1 LYRAQGIGLAAMG
14 RSCAGGVHRDSYF
27 DEPEVYF
34 LLTEEG
40 RLRVGDTADSR
51 YRMSASAP
59 KIDCRQTEHKEGNMD
74 LGLKGLRA
82 VVTGGSKGIG
92 RAASDIFAQ
101 EGASVAICA
110 RNADEVKAAVKALT
124 EKGVQ
129 AYGAG
134 VDVADKAALQKF
146 IADSAQALGGIDI
159 LVANVSALAA
169 QDVEESWSQS
179 FDVDM
184 MHTVNAVTAALPY
197 LEKSKH
203 PSIVIVS
210 SVSGREVDFTGPAY
224 GAMKAALI
232 HYAQRLAY
240 QHASK
245 MIRVNSVSPGNTYFD
260 GGIWQNIE
268 TNLPDLFKSALS
280 LNPTGRMAKPEEI
293 GRGIV
298 FLASPASSYTTGTN
312 LVIDGALTKGVQ
324 L

>member
-1 LYRAQGIGLAAMG
+1 
-14 RSCAGGVHRDSYF
+14 
-27 DEPEVYF
+27 
-34 LLTEEG
+34 
-40 RLRVGDTADSR
+40 
-51 YRMSASAP
+51 
-59 KIDCRQTEHKEGNMD
+59 MD

-110 RNADEVKAAVKALT
+110 RNADEVKAAVKDLT
-124 EKGVQ
+124 AKGVQ

-203 PSIVIVS
+203 PSIVIIS
-210 SVSGREVDFTGPAY
+210 SVSGREVDFAGPAY

-232 HYAQRLAY
+232 HYAQKLAY
-240 QHASK
+240 QHAPK
-245 MIRVNSVSPGNTYFD
+245 MIRVNAVSPGNTYFE
-260 GGIWQNIE
+260 GGVWHNIE
-268 TNLPDLFKSALS
+268 KNLPDLFNSSLA

>member
-1 LYRAQGIGLAAMG
+1 
-14 RSCAGGVHRDSYF
+14 
-27 DEPEVYF
+27 
-34 LLTEEG
+34 
-40 RLRVGDTADSR
+40 
-51 YRMSASAP
+51 
-59 KIDCRQTEHKEGNMD
+59 MD

-110 RNADEVKAAVKALT
+110 RNADEVKATVKDLT
-124 EKGVQ
+124 AKGVQ

-159 LVANVSALAA
+159 LVANVSALAV
-169 QDVEESWSQS
+169 QDDAESWSKT

-184 MHTVNAVTAALPY
+184 MHTVQSVNAALPF

-203 PSIVIVS
+203 PSIVIIS
-210 SVSGREVDFTGPAY
+210 SVSGREIDFTGPAY

-240 QHASK
+240 QHAPK
-245 MIRVNSVSPGNTYFD
+245 MIRVNAVSPGNTYFE
-260 GGIWQNIE
+260 GGAWENVE
-268 TNLPDLFKSALS
+268 KNLPDLFKHALS

-298 FLASPASSYTTGTN
+298 FLASPASSFTTGTN
-312 LVIDGALTKGVQ
+312 LVIDGALTRGVQ
-324 L
+324 F